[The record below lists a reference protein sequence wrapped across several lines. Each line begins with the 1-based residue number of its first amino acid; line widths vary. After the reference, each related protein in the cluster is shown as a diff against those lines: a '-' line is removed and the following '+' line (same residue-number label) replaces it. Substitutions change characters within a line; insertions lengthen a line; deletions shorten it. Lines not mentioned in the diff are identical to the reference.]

1 MLRYHAHLFFFFF
14 PFFDLTILFL
24 PSQAKSN
31 WLTQYCISMTNHLSL
46 MCKHA
51 DLLQQLNFL
60 HKHST
65 KPRKNKPLS
74 LFSSFHILPSLHNP
88 HIENS
93 HFKDHSFFLSFS
105 QQKMVM
111 MMKKH
116 PLFSLTLPLL
126 PILLFSHFTI
136 SLAQSPAAAP
146 TAPATATT
154 ATTPAPVPSSPPT
167 DIIRIL
173 KKAGGF
179 TTLIRLLQA
188 TQVSNQINSQ
198 LLTSNGGLTLLA
210 PNDNAF
216 SSLKPGFLN
225 SLNDQQKNEL
235 IQFHLLPTFVSVS
248 NFDTLSN
255 PVRTQAGENPD
266 RLALNITSSGGN
278 QVNMTTGIV
287 NVTLGGTVYTDH
299 QLAVYQVDK
308 VLLPRDFF
316 VAKPP
321 SPAPAPEK
329 PKGSKKKSA
338 DSTGTPADDAESA
351 AVSVKQQHVI
361 WVTVVAAVSVAAFS
375 WSQWEVGVEEYKHW
389 SETISSRVD

>member
-1 MLRYHAHLFFFFF
+1 MGEGEKFAWGSATTTELSKGTFHLTQTKQT
-14 PFFDLTILFL
+14 PLTLSAFHIFSSLHHPHIKLSLQGPLFL
-24 PSQAKSN
+24 
-31 WLTQYCISMTNHLSL
+31 
-46 MCKHA
+46 
-51 DLLQQLNFL
+51 
-60 HKHST
+60 
-65 KPRKNKPLS
+65 
-74 LFSSFHILPSLHNP
+74 SLHHP
-88 HIENS
+88 H
-93 HFKDHSFFLSFS
+93 FS
-105 QQKMVM
+105 QQKMVI
-111 MMKKH
+111 MKH
-116 PLFSLTLPLL
+116 SLSSLTLPLL
-126 PILLFSHFTI
+126 LILLFSHHT

-146 TAPATATT
+146 TAPTTATT
-154 ATTPAPVPSSPPT
+154 ATAPAPVPSSPPT

-198 LLTSNGGLTLLA
+198 LLTSNGGLTLFA

-321 SPAPAPEK
+321 APAPAPEK

-338 DSTGTPADDAESA
+338 DSTSTPADDAESA
-351 AVSVKQQHVI
+351 AISVKQQRVM
-361 WVTVVAAVSVAAFS
+361 WVAVTSLVVAAFS
-375 WSQWEVGVEEYKHW
+375 W
-389 SETISSRVD
+389 

>member
-1 MLRYHAHLFFFFF
+1 MKMMNSYPLV
-14 PFFDLTILFL
+14 
-24 PSQAKSN
+24 
-31 WLTQYCISMTNHLSL
+31 
-46 MCKHA
+46 
-51 DLLQQLNFL
+51 LLL
-60 HKHST
+60 
-65 KPRKNKPLS
+65 
-74 LFSSFHILPSLHNP
+74 I
-88 HIENS
+88 
-93 HFKDHSFFLSFS
+93 
-105 QQKMVM
+105 
-111 MMKKH
+111 
-116 PLFSLTLPLL
+116 
-126 PILLFSHFTI
+126 FSHT
-136 SLAQSPAAAP
+136 STTMAQSPAAAP
-146 TAPATATT
+146 TGPATPSTVAS
-154 ATTPAPVPSSPPT
+154 PAPVPSSPPT

-173 KKAGGF
+173 KKARGF

-198 LLTSNGGLTLLA
+198 LLTSNGGLTLFA

-235 IQFHLLPTFVSVS
+235 IQFHLLPTFVSIS

-316 VAKPP
+316 EAKPP
-321 SPAPAPEK
+321 APSPSPET
-329 PKGSKKKSA
+329 PKASKDKSSDTTA
-338 DSTGTPADDAESA
+338 TPADDALSSA
-351 AVSVKQQHVI
+351 ITVKHPLLVSLSAVALLAS
-361 WVTVVAAVSVAAFS
+361 AFT
-375 WSQWEVGVEEYKHW
+375 W
-389 SETISSRVD
+389 

>member
-1 MLRYHAHLFFFFF
+1 MV
-14 PFFDLTILFL
+14 I
-24 PSQAKSN
+24 
-31 WLTQYCISMTNHLSL
+31 M
-46 MCKHA
+46 
-51 DLLQQLNFL
+51 
-60 HKHST
+60 
-65 KPRKNKPLS
+65 
-74 LFSSFHILPSLHNP
+74 NP
-88 HIENS
+88 
-93 HFKDHSFFLSFS
+93 
-105 QQKMVM
+105 
-111 MMKKH
+111 

-126 PILLFSHFTI
+126 IILLFSHSTI

-146 TAPATATT
+146 TAPATPTT
-154 ATTPAPVPSSPPT
+154 AITPAPVPSSPPT

-198 LLTSNGGLTLLA
+198 LLTTNGGLTLFA

-321 SPAPAPEK
+321 APAPAPEK
-329 PKGSKKKSA
+329 SKGSKKKSA
-338 DSTGTPADDAESA
+338 DSTETPADDAESA
-351 AVSVKQQHVI
+351 AISVKQQHVT
-361 WVTVVAAVSVAAFS
+361 WAAALLVAAFS
-375 WSQWEVGVEEYKHW
+375 W
-389 SETISSRVD
+389 

>member
-1 MLRYHAHLFFFFF
+1 MV
-14 PFFDLTILFL
+14 T
-24 PSQAKSN
+24 
-31 WLTQYCISMTNHLSL
+31 MT
-46 MCKHA
+46 MKH
-51 DLLQQLNFL
+51 
-60 HKHST
+60 H
-65 KPRKNKPLS
+65 PRPL
-74 LFSSFHILPSLHNP
+74 
-88 HIENS
+88 
-93 HFKDHSFFLSFS
+93 
-105 QQKMVM
+105 
-111 MMKKH
+111 
-116 PLFSLTLPLL
+116 LFSLSLL
-126 PILLFSHFTI
+126 LLLSSHSTTT
-136 SLAQSPAAAP
+136 LAQSPAS
-146 TAPATATT
+146 APAASATAS
-154 ATTPAPVPSSPPT
+154 AVATPAPTPSSAPT

-179 TTLIRLLQA
+179 TTLIRLLQT

-198 LLTSNGGLTLLA
+198 LLTSNGGLTLFA

-235 IQFHLLPTFVSVS
+235 IQFHLLPQYVSTS

-321 SPAPAPEK
+321 APAPAPEK
-329 PKGSKKKSA
+329 SKGSKKKSA
-338 DSTGTPADDAESA
+338 DSTATEADDAESA
-351 AVSVKQQHVI
+351 AISVKQRHVM
-361 WVTVVAAVSVAAFS
+361 WVVVTVLVAAFS
-375 WSQWEVGVEEYKHW
+375 W
-389 SETISSRVD
+389 

>member
-1 MLRYHAHLFFFFF
+1 
-14 PFFDLTILFL
+14 
-24 PSQAKSN
+24 
-31 WLTQYCISMTNHLSL
+31 
-46 MCKHA
+46 
-51 DLLQQLNFL
+51 
-60 HKHST
+60 
-65 KPRKNKPLS
+65 
-74 LFSSFHILPSLHNP
+74 
-88 HIENS
+88 
-93 HFKDHSFFLSFS
+93 
-105 QQKMVM
+105 MVM
-111 MMKKH
+111 MKH

-126 PILLFSHFTI
+126 PILLFSHPII

-146 TAPATATT
+146 TAPAKATT
-154 ATTPAPVPSSPPT
+154 AITPAPVPSSPPT

-198 LLTSNGGLTLLA
+198 LLTTNGGLTLFA

-287 NVTLGGTVYTDH
+287 NVTL
-299 QLAVYQVDK
+299 
-308 VLLPRDFF
+308 
-316 VAKPP
+316 
-321 SPAPAPEK
+321 APAPEK

-351 AVSVKQQHVI
+351 AISVKQQHVI
-361 WVTVVAAVSVAAFS
+361 WVAVAALSVAAVS
-375 WSQWEVGVEEYKHW
+375 W
-389 SETISSRVD
+389 

>member
-1 MLRYHAHLFFFFF
+1 
-14 PFFDLTILFL
+14 
-24 PSQAKSN
+24 
-31 WLTQYCISMTNHLSL
+31 
-46 MCKHA
+46 
-51 DLLQQLNFL
+51 
-60 HKHST
+60 
-65 KPRKNKPLS
+65 
-74 LFSSFHILPSLHNP
+74 
-88 HIENS
+88 
-93 HFKDHSFFLSFS
+93 
-105 QQKMVM
+105 MVM
-111 MMKKH
+111 MKH
-116 PLFSLTLPLL
+116 IPLFSLPLL
-126 PILLFSHFTI
+126 IVLFSHST
-136 SLAQSPAAAP
+136 
-146 TAPATATT
+146 
-154 ATTPAPVPSSPPT
+154 APVPSAPPT

-198 LLTSNGGLTLLA
+198 LLTTSGGLTLFA

-235 IQFHLLPTFVSVS
+235 IQFHLLPTYVSVS

-278 QVNMTTGIV
+278 QVNMTTGVV

-316 VAKPP
+316 EAKPP
-321 SPAPAPEK
+321 VPAPAPEK
-329 PKGSKKKSA
+329 AKGSKKKSA
-338 DSTGTPADDAESA
+338 DSTATTADDAESDA
-351 AVSVKQQHVI
+351 ISVKQRHVM
-361 WVTVVAAVSVAAFS
+361 WVAVLALFIAAF
-375 WSQWEVGVEEYKHW
+375 
-389 SETISSRVD
+389 T